1 MNIDSLIR
9 NAIERI
15 KTNWDLP
22 ERGFIAGGS
31 IANIVWELV
40 SGNKAVIN
48 DVDIFHFDG
57 EIEAIDTSD
66 NSLLFRYQE
75 KDTKFFEDYVGMCHT
90 QVNKD
95 FYVIVS
101 SDTEGIFNNI
111 KYKSNK
117 PDTDLIL
124 RSFDINS
131 TGVGYSIE
139 EDKCYWTEDFEKFL
153 QSGELKVCNLMTPSH
168 TSIRLVKKADE
179 LNCKLD
185 HFEIDLLKHSLEWR
199 FSDII
204 KIRFRERYFNLF
216 EKYKDVLSKD
226 FETKRD
232 EVAEEYVKV
241 QFGEDVQLH
250 YLVPKIPKELVE
262 KSVDYVEFVYGRQ
275 VFSDDNIPKIYNS
288 NDFLFY
294 MRNIYK
300 NSDLKL
306 LWENVYYFYKEKE
319 YVDCLP
325 EKEDLEFLSR
335 VAKYAPDS
343 IENLKGLK
351 LSEQIKLVKEVFQK
365 FENDP
370 IVAISI
376 LERHKLNEIEL
387 TEDNLFLL
395 ELSVRKKIVNDTKG
409 KVNKVLN
416 IKEEQKNP
424 LSDPNFWL

>member
-9 NAIERI
+9 TSIERI

-75 KDTKFFEDYVGMCHT
+75 KDTKFFEDYIGMSHT

-101 SDTEGIFNNI
+101 SENNGIFNHI

-124 RSFDINS
+124 RSFDINA
-131 TGVGYSIE
+131 TRVGYSIE
-139 EDKCYWTEDFEKFL
+139 EDKCYWTDDFENFL
-153 QSGELKVCNLMTPSH
+153 KTGELKVCNLMTPSH
-168 TSIRLVKKADE
+168 TSIRIVKKADE

-199 FSDII
+199 FGDII

-216 EKYKDVLSKD
+216 EKYKDNLSED
-226 FETKRD
+226 FEIRRD
-232 EVAEEYVKV
+232 EVSEEYVRV
-241 QFGEDVQLH
+241 QFGEDVKLY
-250 YLVPKIPKELVE
+250 YLVPKIKNKPDDISL
-262 KSVDYVEFVYGRQ
+262 YGRQ
-275 VFSDDNIPKIYNS
+275 IFSDENIQRIHNS
-288 NDFLFY
+288 LDFLFY
-294 MRNIYK
+294 MRNIYDK
-300 NSDLKL
+300 DDLKL
-306 LWENVYYFYKEKE
+306 LWEKLYYFYKEKE

-325 EKEDLEFLSR
+325 QKEDLEFLSR

-376 LERHKLNEIEL
+376 LERHKLNDIEL
-387 TEDNLFLL
+387 SEDNLFLL

-409 KVNKVLN
+409 KVNKVLGKKEPSP
-416 IKEEQKNP
+416 IKNT
-424 LSDPNFWL
+424 DWWLD

>member
-9 NAIERI
+9 TSIEII
-15 KTNWDLP
+15 KTDWELP
-22 ERGFIAGGS
+22 KSGFIAGGS

-40 SGNKAVIN
+40 SGNKAIIN
-48 DVDIFHFDG
+48 DIDVFHFDG
-57 EIEAIDTSD
+57 EIESIDTSD

-75 KDTKFFEDYVGMCHT
+75 KDTKFYEDYIGISHT

-101 SDTEGIFNNI
+101 SETDGIFNHI

-117 PDTDLIL
+117 SDTDLIL
-124 RSFDINS
+124 RSFDINA

-168 TSIRLVKKADE
+168 TSIRIVKKADE

-199 FSDII
+199 FGDII

-216 EKYKDVLSKD
+216 EKYKDLLSKD

-241 QFGEDVQLH
+241 QFGEEVQLH
-250 YLVPKIPKELVE
+250 YLVPIIINKIVE
-262 KSVDYVEFVYGRQ
+262 SNINDFVYSRQ
-275 VFSDDNIPKIYNS
+275 VFSDENINKIYNS
-288 NDFLFY
+288 MDFLFY
-294 MRNIYK
+294 MRNIYE

-306 LWENVYYFYKEKE
+306 LWENLYYFYKEKE
-319 YVDCLP
+319 YVDCFP
-325 EKEDLEFLSR
+325 EKSDLDFLSR

-351 LSEQIKLVKEVFQK
+351 LSEQIKLVKDI
-365 FENDP
+365 FERYESDP

-387 TEDNLFLL
+387 TDENLFLL

-424 LSDPNFWL
+424 LNDPDFWL

>member
-9 NAIERI
+9 KSIDRI

-22 ERGFIAGGS
+22 KIGFIAGGS

-57 EIEAIDTSD
+57 EIESIDTSD

-75 KDTKFFEDYVGMCHT
+75 KDTNFFEDYTGISHT

-101 SDTEGIFNNI
+101 SETDGIFNHI
-111 KYKSNK
+111 RYKSNK

-124 RSFDINS
+124 RSFDINA

-139 EDKCYWTEDFEKFL
+139 EDKCYWTKDFEKFL

-168 TSIRLVKKADE
+168 TSIRIVKKADE

-241 QFGEDVQLH
+241 QFGEEVQLH

-262 KSVDYVEFVYGRQ
+262 KSIDYVEFVYGRQ

-306 LWENVYYFYKEKE
+306 LWENLYYFYKEKE
-319 YVDCLP
+319 YVDCFP
-325 EKEDLEFLSR
+325 EKSDLEFLSR

-351 LSEQIKLVKEVFQK
+351 LSEQIKLVKNIFKRYES
-365 FENDP
+365 DP

-387 TEDNLFLL
+387 TDENLFLL
-395 ELSVRKKIVNDTKG
+395 ELSVRKKIVNDTRG
-409 KVNKVLN
+409 KVNNVLN
-416 IKEEQKNP
+416 IKKEQKNP
-424 LSDPNFWL
+424 LNDPDFWL

>member
-9 NAIERI
+9 TSIERI
-15 KTNWDLP
+15 KTNWGLP

-40 SGNKAVIN
+40 SGNKAIIN

-57 EIEAIDTSD
+57 EIGAIDTSD

-124 RSFDINS
+124 RSFDINA

-168 TSIRLVKKADE
+168 TSIRIIKKADE

-199 FSDII
+199 FGDII
-204 KIRFRERYFNLF
+204 KIRFRERYFDIF
-216 EKYKDVLSKD
+216 KKYKDTLSED
-226 FETKRD
+226 FEIRRD
-232 EVAEEYVKV
+232 EVAEEYVRI
-241 QFGEDVQLH
+241 QFKEDVRLY
-250 YLVPKIPKELVE
+250 YLYPIIKNKPDDV
-262 KSVDYVEFVYGRQ
+262 SEFLYGRQ
-275 VFSDDNIPKIYNS
+275 VFSDENIQKIHNS
-288 NDFLFY
+288 LDFLFY
-294 MRNIYK
+294 MRNIYG
-300 NSDLKL
+300 NSDLKI
-306 LWENVYYFYKEKE
+306 LWENLYYFYKQKE
-319 YVDCLP
+319 YVDCFP
-325 EKEDLEFLSR
+325 EKSDLEFLSR

-351 LSEQIKLVKEVFQK
+351 LSEQIKLVKDIFQK
-365 FENDP
+365 FESDP

-387 TEDNLFLL
+387 TDENLFLL

-416 IKEEQKNP
+416 IKENFNP
-424 LSDPNFWL
+424 MTNPEFWL

>member
-15 KTNWDLP
+15 KTNWGLP

-124 RSFDINS
+124 RSFDINA

-199 FSDII
+199 FNDII

-216 EKYKDVLSKD
+216 EKHKDVLSKD

-232 EVAEEYVKV
+232 KVAEEYVKV
-241 QFGEDVQLH
+241 QFGEEVQLH

-262 KSVDYVEFVYGRQ
+262 KSIDYVEFVYGRQ

-306 LWENVYYFYKEKE
+306 LWENLYYFYKEKE
-319 YVDCLP
+319 YIDCLP